1 MGTSSSSFL
10 LILAQDVNLFYYVA
24 LSLGISLLCKSS
36 YFFWCMKPCVW
47 FTHRIPNMPL
57 ILVCDVGVLT
67 PADLF
72 EGQKPILSNIPF
84 NLPQWTIPF
93 HISSSF
99 TELYWMILD
108 LWPNTKCK
116 VVHWNPKNTVLIIV
130 FILTFG
136 GGFHI
141 NAIHV
146 NHPEWF

>member
-1 MGTSSSSFL
+1 MKFFNFYSS
-10 LILAQDVNLFYYVA
+10 
-24 LSLGISLLCKSS
+24 LSLISTKVKNCQYLIVKRAQKTTRKLLKMSHIKA
-36 YFFWCMKPCVW
+36 YKVD
-47 FTHRIPNMPL
+47 MPK

-72 EGQKPILSNIPF
+72 EGKKPIFSNIPF
-84 NLPQWTIPF
+84 TLPQWTIPF